1 MKALKSQLHIHV
13 KGDPDDSI
21 SYDAKNLIDEADKL
35 GFKVLAITCH
45 REVVFEEEW
54 KKYAQKKKI
63 LLLSGIELEI
73 DKKHI
78 VCINANEEIQK
89 VKTFRDLEKYKNAN
103 PDSLIMA
110 PHPFFPGK
118 STLKKELEN
127 NIDLFDAIE
136 ITWAYTK
143 KIDFNRKAVK
153 IAEKHKKTLI
163 ATADCHLLKQL
174 KTDGYCL
181 IEADPEISSVINAIK
196 KNKIKNIHAPATIP
210 KIIKYFILT
219 GWQNFKG
226 TVIKLCQRSS

>member
-1 MKALKSQLHIHV
+1 MKVLKSQLHIHV
-13 KGDPDDSI
+13 KGDPADSI
-21 SYDAKNLIDEADKL
+21 SYNAKTLLDEAERL

-45 REVVFEEEW
+45 RKVVFEEDW
-54 KKYAQKKKI
+54 KKYAEQKKI
-63 LLLSGIELEI
+63 LLLPGIELEI

-89 VKTFRDLEKYKNAN
+89 VKTFRDLEKYKKAHPN
-103 PDSLIMA
+103 SLIMA

-118 STLKKELEN
+118 STLKKDLEK

-136 ITWAYTK
+136 ISWAYTK

-153 IAEKHKKTLI
+153 VAKKYKKTLI

-174 KTDGYCL
+174 KTDRYCL
-181 IEADPEISSVINAIK
+181 IEADPKISSVINAIK
-196 KNKIKNIHAPATIP
+196 KNKIKNIHTPTTIP
-210 KIIKYFILT
+210 KIIEHFILT

-226 TVIKLCQRSS
+226 TVGKLCQRSS